1 SWTVPNGISS
11 TQCLI
16 RANSIAFPTIADT
29 SDAVFSIVNNPAITV
44 TSPNGGE
51 NFISG
56 TSRTITWTNTA
67 QASGLYNIQFS
78 PNGGTNYSTIASGVS
93 GNSYVWNQV
102 INVPSTDCFIRVQDA
117 GNTCKNDVSDAAFT
131 ILPRTPLLTY
141 PNGGETFVSVSTIA
155 ITWSIETFYN
165 GTVRLEYSLDNGA
178 SWILITA
185 STTNDGTQSW
195 TLPFTNSTQC
205 LVKVSD
211 ATNVSL
217 NDISNTTFTITPI
230 IEVTNPNGLDELG
243 ACTQTSIT
251 FTHPST
257 YTSFDLAYST
267 NDGLNWTTIATAYT
281 QTGTTGSYNWSIPN
295 VSSTQARVRVSPTG
309 NPQYGDISNASFTI
323 KPSVTLIQPNFGG
336 TLVAGAIFPIKW
348 SSDGIS
354 NIYDIAYSTTSS
366 AGPWTNIVV
375 GYNTATNTYNWTVPN
390 ILSSNCYIR
399 ITDNVNSCKQ
409 DISNFPFTIAAS
421 AQPITITNSNG
432 LDTLLGCQNYTI
444 RWTESG
450 AAIGSYNID
459 LSTNGGVSWSSIASS
474 YSTTSGSYNWIV
486 PNVITDLA
494 LVRVSSA
501 INSTVFD
508 ASDAA
513 FSIKGRSIT
522 ASRDTSICTAGNL
535 QLTATGGLG
544 AFAWTPALGLNN
556 ANIANPVAT
565 VNSSIQ
571 YVVSSSNGTCV
582 ISDTVSI
589 TLAKPIK
596 VTVEVNT
603 PVVCAGAA
611 ARFTAHASDA
621 TAASYQWKKNNVD
634 IGTSDSVLLVSGPLT
649 SDVFTC
655 TVSSALPCISS
666 ATSTGVSVT
675 AYQALG
681 NDTTLLVSCVNCTT
695 NIASLYNTSQ
705 YTSVTWSTATPAS
718 VRVGAYTVIV
728 TGGSC
733 IDTAVVN
740 VNVSEANDVRGCAVG
755 NFFVQSD
762 ITGTSYQWQ
771 VNNGGGF
778 VNISNNATYTG
789 ANSAQ
794 LQVKNAPS
802 SYYGYQYRCLVDG
815 VNNSA
820 VKTLKISTVWTG
832 AVSNDWNVAGN
843 WSCGRVPDVNTDVY
857 VYNGITN
864 YPVVT
869 TAISCRSITAATGTT
884 VTVSTGGS
892 ILLTG
897 K

>member
-1 SWTVPNGISS
+1 
-11 TQCLI
+11 
-16 RANSIAFPTIADT
+16 
-29 SDAVFSIVNNPAITV
+29 VFSIVNNQAITV

-51 NFISG
+51 SFLSG

-141 PNGGETFVSVSTIA
+141 PNGGETFVSVSTIN

-178 SWILITA
+178 SWILISS

-195 TLPFTNSTQC
+195 TLPFANSTQC

-217 NDISNTTFTITPI
+217 NDVSNTTFTITPI

-251 FTHPST
+251 FTHPSN
-257 YTSFDLAYST
+257 YTSFDLAYS
-267 NDGLNWTTIATAYT
+267 LNNGSTWSTIATGYT
-281 QTGTTGSYNWSIPN
+281 QTGTTGTYNWAIPN
-295 VSSTQARVRVSPTG
+295 VFTTQARVRVSPNG
-309 NPQYGDISNASFTI
+309 NAAYGDISDNMFTI

-336 TLVAGAIFPIKW
+336 TLVAGSVFPIKW
-348 SSDGIS
+348 NSDGIS
-354 NIYDIAYSTTSS
+354 NIYDIAYSTTGSG
-366 AGPWTNIVV
+366 GPWTNIVT

-390 ILSSNCYIR
+390 IQSTNCYIR
-399 ITDNVNSCKQ
+399 ITDNVSSCKQ

-459 LSTNGGVSWSSIASS
+459 LSTNGGVSWSNIAAN
-474 YSTTSGSYNWIV
+474 YATTSGSYNWIV
-486 PNVITDLA
+486 PNTTTDIA
-494 LVRVSSA
+494 LIRVSSA

-513 FSIKGRSIT
+513 FSIKPRNII
-522 ASRDTSICTAGNL
+522 ASLDTTICTAGNL

-544 AFAWTPALGLNN
+544 TFTWTPALGLNN

-571 YVVSSSNGTCV
+571 YVVSSSNGNC
-582 ISDTVSI
+582 IIRDTVLV

-603 PVVCAGAA
+603 PVVCAGAT
-611 ARFTAHASDA
+611 ARFTAHATDA
-621 TAASYQWKKNNVD
+621 IAATYQWKKNNLN
-634 IGTSDSVLLVSGPLT
+634 IGTSDSVLLVTGLFS
-649 SDVFTC
+649 SDVITC
-655 TVSSALPCISS
+655 IVTSVLPCVSN
-666 ATSTGVSVT
+666 ATSTGVTAT
-675 AYQALG
+675 AYQPLG
-681 NDTTLLVSCVNCTT
+681 NDTSIAVSCINCTADIT
-695 NIASLYNTSQ
+695 ALYNTAQ
-705 YTSVTWSTATPAS
+705 YPSVTWSTSTPAA

-728 TGGSC
+728 DGNSC
-733 IDTAVVN
+733 RDTAVVN
-740 VNVSEANDVRGCAVG
+740 VNVSDGNDVSGCALG
-755 NFFVQSD
+755 NFYVQSE
-762 ITGTSYQWQ
+762 INGTTYQWQ
-771 VNNGGGF
+771 QNSGNGF
-778 VNISNNATYTG
+778 INIANNATYTG

-802 SYYGYQYRCLVDG
+802 SYYGYQYRCLVNG
-815 VNNSA
+815 VNFSA
-820 VKTLKISTVWTG
+820 VKTMKISTVWTG
-832 AVSNDWNVAGN
+832 AVSNAWNVAGN
-843 WSCGRVPDVNTDVY
+843 WSCGRVPDANTDVY
-857 VYNGITN
+857 VYNGVTN

-869 TAISCRSITAATGTT
+869 TSISCRSITAATGTF
-884 VTVSTGGS
+884 VTVNSGGS